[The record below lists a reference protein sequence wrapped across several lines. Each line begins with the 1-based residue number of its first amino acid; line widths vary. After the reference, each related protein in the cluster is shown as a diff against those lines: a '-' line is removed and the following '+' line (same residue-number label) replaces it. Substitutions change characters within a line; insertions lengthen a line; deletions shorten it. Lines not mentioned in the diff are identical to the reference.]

1 MPAWIYANSIKSL
14 QWLLVIA
21 GLIPL
26 FRLVYL
32 GIFDQLTANPIEF
45 ITRSTGTW
53 SLVFLC
59 LTLSITPLRKITG
72 ISTLI
77 KFRRIIGL
85 LSFFYASLH
94 FSIWFWLDH
103 NLSLNEM
110 IQDVFK
116 RPFIT
121 MGFIS
126 FLLLWPLALTSNQL
140 SIRQLKRNWSKLHQ
154 LIYIIAFTAIA
165 HYWWHKS
172 GKNDFGTVSIYAII
186 IVSLLGFR
194 IYSRVS
200 RKQKLT
206 D

>member
-1 MPAWIYANSIKSL
+1 MPAWIYANSIKHL
-14 QWLLVIA
+14 KWLLVIA

-26 FRLVYL
+26 ARLFYL
-32 GIFDQLTANPIEF
+32 GASDQLTANPIEF

-53 SLVFLC
+53 ALVFLC
-59 LTLSITPLRKITG
+59 LSLSITPMRKISG
-72 ISTLI
+72 ISQLI
-77 KFRRIIGL
+77 NYRRILGL

-103 NLSLNEM
+103 NLSLSEM

-126 FLLLWPLALTSNQL
+126 FLLLWPLALTSNQF
-140 SIRQLKRNWSKLHQ
+140 SIRLLKRNWSKLHQ
-154 LIYIIAFTAIA
+154 LIYIIAITAIT

-172 GKNDFGTVSIYAII
+172 GKNDFGTVSIYAIVI
-186 IVSLLGFR
+186 IGLLGFR
-194 IYSRVS
+194 LYSRLS
-200 RKQKLT
+200 RKQKAPQ
-206 D
+206 

>member
-1 MPAWIYANSIKSL
+1 MPAWIYANSIKRL
-14 QWLLVIA
+14 QWLLVVA

-32 GIFDQLTANPIEF
+32 GIDDQLTANPIEF

-53 SLVFLC
+53 ALVFLC

-72 ISTLI
+72 ITTLI
-77 KFRRIIGL
+77 NYRRNLGL
-85 LSFFYASLH
+85 LCFFYASLH

-103 NLSLNEM
+103 NLSLSDM

-121 MGFIS
+121 MGFIC
-126 FLLLWPLALTSNQL
+126 FLLLWPLALTSNQF
-140 SIRQLKRNWSKLHQ
+140 SIRLLKRNWSKLHQ
-154 LIYIIAFTAIA
+154 LIYIIAITAIA

-172 GKNDFGTVSIYAII
+172 GKNDFGTVSIYAIAI
-186 IVSLLGFR
+186 ISLLTFR
-194 IYSRVS
+194 LYSRFS
-200 RKQKLT
+200 RKQKAPH
-206 D
+206 